1 MIQQVM
7 HVASVITVFA
17 SREHKRDARAVMIL
31 YSRRGSHS
39 CCTSASAPHS
49 LHNAMVTVDGTTGA
63 YPQKYL
69 QLTVMPNEQS
79 LWTLLRP
86 E

>member
-1 MIQQVM
+1 
-7 HVASVITVFA
+7 
-17 SREHKRDARAVMIL
+17 
-31 YSRRGSHS
+31 
-39 CCTSASAPHS
+39 
-49 LHNAMVTVDGTTGA
+49 MVTVDGTTGA